1 MSIKR
6 YKVTLAQEEKT
17 FLLELIS
24 KGKIAAKKLSHAHI
38 LLKADLRC
46 GQIWSD
52 KKISEALNVSIPT
65 IERVRKTFVEEGL
78 ESALNRKK
86 HSRCGHQKFDGE
98 KEAHLIALACS
109 SPPDGIVSFPAKL
122 LADKM
127 VELNHFGSVSFDPIR
142 QVLKKT
148 NLNPG

>member
-1 MSIKR
+1 MSQKK
-6 YKVTLAQEEKT
+6 YKVTLTPEEKT

-38 LLKADLRC
+38 LLKAD
-46 GQIWSD
+46 QSEDPIWSD
-52 KKISEALNVSIPT
+52 QRISEALNVSIPT

-78 ESALNRKK
+78 ELALNRKR

-109 SPPDGIVSFPAKL
+109 SPPDGTVKWTARL

-127 VELNHFGSVSFDPIR
+127 VELNYFESVSDETIR

-148 NLNPG
+148 N